1 MDDFQGF
8 LRLAGFHRYAR
19 HMLKLILRLLLVVLF
34 ASVAG
39 CSLWKKDKTPKS
51 SARVYDGD
59 APSIRYSD
67 EPEAAGGP
75 LTPY

>member
-1 MDDFQGF
+1 MDDFRGF

-19 HMLKLILRLLLVVLF
+19 RMWKFLLRLLLVVWF

-39 CSLWKKDKTPKS
+39 CSLWKKEKTPKS
-51 SARVYDGD
+51 SARVYEGD
-59 APSIRYSD
+59 APSMRYSD